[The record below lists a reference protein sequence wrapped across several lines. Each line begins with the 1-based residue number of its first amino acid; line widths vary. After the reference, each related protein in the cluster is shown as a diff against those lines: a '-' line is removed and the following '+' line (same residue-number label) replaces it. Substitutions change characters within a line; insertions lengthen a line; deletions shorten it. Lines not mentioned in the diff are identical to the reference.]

1 MAVPYNPATLP
12 MELAMP
18 NLRLADLTAE
28 VEANVRRALLEDI
41 GSGDITAQLIPAER
55 LAKATIITRDDCS
68 VAGTA
73 WVDAVFRQL
82 DPRVAVHW
90 QVIDGQRAEANQP
103 LFHVEGPA
111 RSLLTGERS
120 ALNFLQLL
128 SGVATRAQTLANQVA
143 HTQVKLLDTRK
154 TLPGLRLAQKY
165 AVTCGGCHNHR
176 IGLYD
181 AFLIKE
187 NHIAACGGIAQAV
200 AAAHRIAPGKPVEVE
215 VESLE
220 ELREALAAGADI
232 IMLDELNLDD
242 MREAVRLNAGQAKL
256 EASGGIN
263 DSTLVSIAETG
274 VDYISIGAL
283 TKDVKAVDLS
293 MRLSL

>member
-1 MAVPYNPATLP
+1 
-12 MELAMP
+12 MP

-28 VEANVRRALLEDI
+28 IEANVRRALHEDV

-55 LAKATIITRDDCS
+55 LAKATIITRDDC
-68 VAGTA
+68 VIAGTA

-90 QVIDGQRAEANQP
+90 QVKDGERAKANQP
-103 LFHVEGPA
+103 LFHLEGPA

-128 SGVATRAQTLANQVA
+128 SGVATHAQFFADKVA
-143 HTQVKLLDTRK
+143 DTQVKLLDTRK

-176 IGLYD
+176 IGLFD

-187 NHIAACGGIAQAV
+187 NHIAASGGIAQAV
-200 AAAHRIAPGKPVEVE
+200 SAARRIAPGKPVEVE

-220 ELREALAAGADI
+220 ELKEALEAGADI
-232 IMLDELNLDD
+232 VMLDELSLDD
-242 MREAVRLNAGQAKL
+242 MREAVRLNAGKAKL
-256 EASGGIN
+256 EASGGVN
-263 DSTLVSIAETG
+263 ESTLRVIAETG
-274 VDYISIGAL
+274 VDYISIGAM